1 MRNLRR
7 SGLVSDIILP
17 AESERQI
24 RTETEYIS
32 RNGQIYKKV
41 TTYSLLS
48 NAKIRVENDD
58 SPTVKEFKETVLNKD
73 EEKNKNGFI
82 SRNY

>member
-1 MRNLRR
+1 M
-7 SGLVSDIILP
+7 P
-17 AESERQI
+17 KETERQI

-48 NAKIRVENDD
+48 NAKLRVENDD
-58 SPTVKEFKETVLNKD
+58 SPTIEEFKDVVLNKD
-73 EEKNKNGFI
+73 ENTNKDGYI
-82 SRNY
+82 ASKS